1 MSFVCRTEFWESRCR
16 KQTPLRSVQMNSIV
30 LEVMWK
36 LKLIINHNDV
46 PAGVNK
52 DNIRAGCKRCGYRE
66 YLWRLCPV
74 TVFKRLRWAL
84 SESFWGFFFFLP
96 PQPVTSRS
104 SVVTL
109 CVWTRGRTSFWT
121 WAVRAA
127 RRARRKDSR
136 KSTRRRS
143 SGAAAL
149 KVENRMVSGC
159 GLTKK

>member
-1 MSFVCRTEFWESRCR
+1 
-16 KQTPLRSVQMNSIV
+16 MNSIV

-84 SESFWGFFFFLP
+84 SESFWGFFFFF
-96 PQPVTSRS
+96 TSSAGHLTFECRN
-104 SVVTL
+104 
-109 CVWTRGRTSFWT
+109 F
-121 WAVRAA
+121 VRVDP
-127 RRARRKDSR
+127 RKDIVLDVS
-136 KSTRRRS
+136 STSSEESEEEGQQEVHKEKIFGSGRS
-143 SGAAAL
+143 KGGEQNGVRL
-149 KVENRMVSGC
+149 WVNQKIRQ
-159 GLTKK
+159 